1 MSPQKTHRHRLQNK
15 WKMYRGE
22 STPEDS
28 STVKSMRS
36 SSQGGFENPIII
48 QTPEDRI
55 KIEVWMESTIH
66 VLMQVT
72 IGKHEEML
80 S

>member
-1 MSPQKTHRHRLQNK
+1 MDNLWGK
-15 WKMYRGE
+15 

-28 STVKSMRS
+28 STAKSMQS

-72 IGKHEEML
+72 IGMHEEML

>member
-15 WKMYRGE
+15 WKMYGANRLQ
-22 STPEDS
+22 
-28 STVKSMRS
+28 KSMRS